1 MNLTKTIIATL
12 VTLVAVL
19 YLSGSARA
27 QEVVGILQP
36 NQTVNHTIQ
45 LNNQPYSVYLFFDTG
60 DVDWTLYDA
69 TSVVANES
77 GVDNPDIENNV
88 RPPRVGSYRLEVRN
102 LRAVSTSYRVQFR
115 TGDSEVV
122 DTEVTTSNNTMSGR
136 LNTQG
141 SEASADIH
149 LAAGNYT
156 AYCYF
161 DSGDVDWV
169 LFDGQQEIARESGV
183 DNPDMEQV
191 RINRTGTY
199 RLVVRNLM
207 SIATNFRVE
216 FKTDSSVVN
225 PTDSGV
231 SGTYKGTFTTSVVK
245 RVHQISL
252 KAGTYRVVTS
262 FDKGDVDWSISRNN
276 QAIANEYG
284 VDNPDIEENV
294 NIPQTATY
302 TLEVRRLRD
311 ATRYSIQFIKTGTT
325 LINNKSSV
333 IGNRFTGILAI
344 GGSQAEGSIHLAAGT
359 YTVSCAF
366 DSGDVDWALY
376 DGSRLFA
383 NESGV
388 DNPDIEQVLISKNG
402 YYKIVVTNISSNTNK
417 FVVEF
422 KKGVQNLIP
431 NTTAGTSVS
440 GQLDNNNSTRTHTVY
455 LNAGQYRVTC
465 YFDSGDVDWTL
476 KQGNNSVAYEF
487 GTDNPDVEENVNIPN
502 TGNYTLEVNN
512 VRNNSNN
519 YRIVFEGIGSSVQPR
534 DPLYISGNVVTGR
547 LTNRNNRLKGNI
559 YLEAGTYESVLSFDS
574 GDVDWIL
581 FDGNSIAASESG
593 ISNPDKELFHI
604 SKSQTY
610 RIEVHNISG
619 NNNSFKLE
627 FLRTSTNSNTTS
639 NIRVNNNIIEGEF
652 VANSISLETPIQ
664 LTQGVYDIY
673 CSFDD
678 GDVDW
683 TLNYNNSY
691 LTSESGTSNPDIE
704 NNVAINQSG
713 KYTIQVRNLRNNLP
727 NHFKIEFRR
736 IR

>member
-12 VTLVAVL
+12 VTFVAVL
-19 YLSGSARA
+19 YLAGSARA

-36 NQTVNHTIQ
+36 NQTVSHSIQ
-45 LNNQPYSVYLFFDTG
+45 LNNQPYSVHLFFDTG

-69 TSVVANES
+69 TSIVANES

-122 DTEVTTSNNTMSGR
+122 DTEVTTTNNSMTGR

-207 SIATNFRVE
+207 TVATNFRVE
-216 FKTDSSVVN
+216 FKNDSSVVN
-225 PTDSGV
+225 PTDAGV
-231 SGTYKGTFTTSVVK
+231 VGTYKGTFTSSVVK

-262 FDKGDVDWSISRNN
+262 FDKGDVDWSLTRNN
-276 QAIANEYG
+276 QAVANEYG

-311 ATRYSIQFIKTGTT
+311 ATRYSVQFIKTGIIS
-325 LINNKSSV
+325 INNKSSV
-333 IGNRFTGILAI
+333 IGNRFTGILAT

-376 DGSRLFA
+376 DGTEVIA
-383 NESGV
+383 NESGI
-388 DNPDIEQVLISKNG
+388 DNPDMEQVQISKNG
-402 YYKIVVTNISSNTNK
+402 YYKLVVTNISSNTNK
-417 FVVEF
+417 FVVDF
-422 KKGVQNLIP
+422 KKGISNLIP
-431 NTTAGTSVS
+431 DKTGGTQVS
-440 GQLDNNNSTRTHTVY
+440 GQLDNINSTRTHNVY

-476 KQGNNSVAYEF
+476 KQGDNSVAYEF
-487 GTDNPDVEENVNIPN
+487 GTDNPDVEDNVSIPN
-502 TGNYTLEVNN
+502 TGNYTFEVNN
-512 VRNNSNN
+512 VRNNSTN
-519 YRIVFEGIGSSVQPR
+519 YRVVFERIGGTTQPQGS
-534 DPLYISGNVVTGR
+534 INVTGNMVTGV
-547 LTNRNNRLKGNI
+547 LSSSTNRLEGNI
-559 YLEAGTYESVLSFDS
+559 FIAAGTYETVLNFDS
-574 GDVDWIL
+574 GDVDWVL
-581 FDGNSIAASESG
+581 YDGSSIVASESG
-593 ISNPDKELFHI
+593 VSNPDKELIHLDK
-604 SKSQTY
+604 SKTY
-610 RIEVHNISG
+610 RIEVMNISR
-619 NNNSFKLE
+619 NTNSFKLE
-627 FLRTSTNSNTTS
+627 FLRTSTDSNSSS
-639 NIRVNNNIIEGEF
+639 NIRVIGNIIEGDF
-652 VANSISLETPIQ
+652 VSNSISLETPIQ

-704 NNVAINQSG
+704 NNVTINQSG

-736 IR
+736 TR